1 MKLLD
6 GKKLSNKIKL
16 EIKEQVQ
23 REFLDAGKPVPT
35 LACMIVGDNPA
46 SKIYVASKEKACA
59 AVGFNSVV
67 VRLPE
72 NSSESEVINEIN
84 KLNKDKNVSA
94 ILLQLPLPN
103 GLDERKILSYIDPA
117 KDADGLT
124 DVSLGRL
131 VAKRFDVAPCT
142 AYGIIHLLKEYG
154 IDMQGKKAVVVG
166 RSLLVGKS
174 VAILLEENNATV
186 TVCHSRT
193 VNLGAVTKHA
203 DILVVAMGKPK
214 YVTADMVKRGAVV
227 VDVGINRTEN
237 GIVGDVDFENVS
249 KKCKYITPVPGGVG
263 PMTIAELLNNTL
275 ILHKSQ
281 TKE

>member
-1 MKLLD
+1 MKILD
-6 GKKLSNKIKL
+6 GKSLSNKIKS
-16 EIKEQVQ
+16 EIKNTIDTQFV
-23 REFLDAGKPVPT
+23 GKLKPT

-59 AVGFNSVV
+59 AVGFGSIV

-72 NSSESEVINEIN
+72 NSTEQEVITEIN
-84 KLNKDKNVSA
+84 KLNKDKKVSA

-103 GLDERKILSYIDPA
+103 GLDERKILSHISPD

-131 VAKRFDVAPCT
+131 VAKDFDVAPCT

-193 VNLGAVTKHA
+193 KDLAKETKKA
-203 DILVVAMGKPK
+203 DILVVAIGKPK
-214 YVTADMVKRGAVV
+214 FVTADMVKNGAVV
-227 VDVGINRTEN
+227 VDVGINRTDN

-249 KKCKYITPVPGGVG
+249 KKCKYISPVPGGVG

-275 ILHKSQ
+275 ILHKLSH
-281 TKE
+281 KE